1 MADSNLRVEIFQFL
15 REAHKKMM
23 RNPIPILV
31 ALAIMGL
38 SQRARAVD
46 LTLDNPTTTA
56 GTTVAINVLWTGPVL
71 NYLTTEFIITAVSG
85 APAGEV
91 SFISPVATPPL
102 SQSTYVFFGDSSD
115 LINGPSINPASI
127 STTNWANDT
136 YNFSDST
143 NSTSNV
149 TPGAGT
155 NVWTILNLTITGLAS
170 GTYQITL
177 GSSEYTNS
185 STIGTGP
192 APSMTGGLITINAV
206 PEPSTWALAAIGAT
220 ALAALAR
227 RRQRA

>member
-1 MADSNLRVEIFQFL
+1 
-15 REAHKKMM
+15 M
-23 RNPIPILV
+23 RKRIPILIAV
-31 ALAIMGL
+31 AILGL
-38 SQRARAVD
+38 SQSAQAVD
-46 LTLDNPTTTA
+46 LTLDSPTTTA
-56 GTTVAINVLWTGPVL
+56 GSTVAINVMWTGPVL
-71 NYLTTEFIITAVSG
+71 NFLTTEFIITAVSG

-143 NSTSNV
+143 DSGNNV
-149 TPGAGT
+149 TPGSGT
-155 NVWTILNLTITGLAS
+155 NLWTILNLTITSLAA
-170 GTYQITL
+170 GQYQITL

-185 STIGTGP
+185 ATTGTGP
-192 APSMTGGLITINAV
+192 TPTITGGLITVNVAPV
-206 PEPSTWALAAIGAT
+206 PEPSTWALAVIAT
-220 ALAALAR
+220 AALASLAR

>member
-1 MADSNLRVEIFQFL
+1 
-15 REAHKKMM
+15 M
-23 RNPIPILV
+23 RKPIPILV

-38 SQRARAVD
+38 SQRAQAVD
-46 LTLDNPTTTA
+46 LTLDSPTTTA
-56 GTTVAINVLWTGPVL
+56 GSTVAINVMWTGPVL
-71 NYLTTEFIITAVSG
+71 NFLTTEFIITAVSG

-143 NSTSNV
+143 DSTNNV
-149 TPGAGT
+149 TPGSGT
-155 NVWTILNLTITGLAS
+155 NLWTILNLTITSLAA
-170 GTYQITL
+170 GQYQITL

-185 STIGTGP
+185 ATTGTGP
-192 APSMTGGLITINAV
+192 TPTITGGLITVNAAPV
-206 PEPSTWALAAIGAT
+206 PEPSTWALAVIAT
-220 ALAALAR
+220 AALSSLAR

>member
-1 MADSNLRVEIFQFL
+1 
-15 REAHKKMM
+15 M
-23 RNPIPILV
+23 RKPIPILI

-38 SQRARAVD
+38 SQRAQAVD
-46 LTLDNPTTTA
+46 LTLDSPTTTA
-56 GTTVAINVLWTGPVL
+56 GSTVAINVMWTGPVL
-71 NYLTTEFIITAVSG
+71 NFLTTEFIITAVSG

-143 NSTSNV
+143 DSGNNV
-149 TPGAGT
+149 SPGSGT
-155 NVWTILNLTITGLAS
+155 NLWTILNLTITGLAS
-170 GTYQITL
+170 GQYQITL
-177 GSSEYTNS
+177 GNSEYTNS
-185 STIGTGP
+185 ATPIGTTGP
-192 APSMTGGLITINAV
+192 TPTITGGLITVNAAPV
-206 PEPSTWALAAIGAT
+206 PEPSTWALAVIAT
-220 ALAALAR
+220 AALSSLAR